1 MFMTVLNPAGQA
13 TFYGYKDIYTW
24 FKDIVDVYE
33 CRVEY
38 SHGFLPQNVKVLI
51 DGKEY
56 QYILDGKV
64 TDYTYMILGKLKKLP
79 KTRKDICMLESITAD
94 ELNRTLDVIVK
105 DLKSR

>member
-1 MFMTVLNPAGQA
+1 M
-13 TFYGYKDIYTW
+13 
-24 FKDIVDVYE
+24 
-33 CRVEY
+33 EY